1 MILGIEH
8 RFPATDEGQEGF
20 AFVMLEALL
29 ID

>member
-8 RFPATDEGQEGF
+8 RFPGPDEGQERF
-20 AFVMLEALL
+20 AFVMLEAFL